1 MAEKY
6 CIGWRSQKTVAD
18 KSKALGEHE
27 KVVYRTW
34 DMEEPK
40 PGASLGDQ
48 FENLVAAR
56 INSQRG
62 IVIHRRTNEL
72 PWTIWYVDLRTTFG
86 SEQAATD
93 EAKRKTSESGLWSA
107 FRWPA

>member
-1 MAEKY
+1 MTEKY

-34 DMEEPK
+34 DRDEPK

-62 IVIHRRTNEL
+62 IVIHRLTNEL
-72 PWTIWYVDLRTTFG
+72 PDRLVRRPPHDIR
-86 SEQAATD
+86 Q
-93 EAKRKTSESGLWSA
+93 
-107 FRWPA
+107 PAGGHG